1 MAMIKKTAPGS
12 AEDIKYIKNAKNAPK
27 SAKGATMRTSFTGSS
42 DNRAAGAVSG
52 GPMGGMKTAPGYVDQ
67 GPVMAEMNSAA
78 GQMAAGHVSG
88 GPTAGSINK
97 KYQTASENLTSG
109 MGGKFIAPN
118 KGGSAL

>member
-1 MAMIKKTAPGS
+1 
-12 AEDIKYIKNAKNAPK
+12 
-27 SAKGATMRTSFTGSS
+27 
-42 DNRAAGAVSG
+42 
-52 GPMGGMKTAPGYVDQ
+52 
-67 GPVMAEMNSAA
+67 MAEMNSAA